1 MGRRK
6 SFRAA
11 ALASHLGQPA
21 ASQAIAQLE
30 EALGTRLLDRA
41 TRPVSLAETFRVLA
55 DFDRSVESLG
65 AFVSQGTRRVR
76 VACLSSAVFRLLP
89 PVLARMREEHPHLT
103 VVVDDDN
110 VRGIRKRLES
120 GQCDLGI
127 ASADVAS
134 DTIAFEPLLDDP
146 FHVLCPH
153 GHALWGKGPIA
164 LKALDGQP
172 LILLQKDSAIRTAF
186 DSACAHAGVRPTV
199 AHETRQVH
207 TLLGMVEAGLGA
219 AVLPALACMTIPG
232 RVEARLLRDP
242 AVVRKVGI
250 ATSRVRP
257 VMEGGRVFAGFFRER
272 SGKLETHS
280 TF

>member
-1 MGRRK
+1 MLIEVGRRK

-41 TRPVSLAETFRVLA
+41 TRPVSLAESIRVLA

-110 VRGIRKRLES
+110 VRGIRKRLEA

-153 GHALWGKGPIA
+153 GHALWGKEPIA

-172 LILLQKDSAIRTAF
+172 LILLHVPLSPCRRATHGRARDAAGSHAAGDGGGRDGGCGAAGAFVYLDSATSGGEA
-186 DSACAHAGVRPTV
+186 S
-199 AHETRQVH
+199 TR
-207 TLLGMVEAGLGA
+207 
-219 AVLPALACMTIPG
+219 
-232 RVEARLLRDP
+232 
-242 AVVRKVGI
+242 
-250 ATSRVRP
+250 SRCGE
-257 VMEGGRVFAGFFRER
+257 EGGDCYVAG
-272 SGKLETHS
+272 
-280 TF
+280 